1 MLNDGL
7 IDIQPLGRV
16 ESLASR
22 AATTLREAI
31 VSGAIPTGTDISV
44 PRLARLC
51 GVSVTPVREAVIH
64 LAEAGLVTV
73 HDRGVRITAP
83 TRDALIAA
91 FEVREAVEGMTARL
105 AAQRTTGPLADDV
118 RELARRSV
126 DAAQGDDVGEFRL
139 LDSQFHESVIRLAAS
154 PQLARY
160 ARNALDLSQ
169 TLRNIRPAQQVFQ
182 ADSAHRHIEV
192 ADAIARGDADA
203 AEEFMRLHVREVL
216 AHMLETMKDQD
227 GDSR

>member
-1 MLNDGL
+1 MSVDGL
-7 IDIQPLGRV
+7 IDIQPIGRV

-64 LAEAGLVTV
+64 LQEAGLVTV
-73 HDRGVRITAP
+73 HDRGVRVTAP
-83 TRDALIAA
+83 TREALIAA
-91 FEVREAVEGMTARL
+91 FEVREAIEGMTARL
-105 AAQRTTGPLADDV
+105 AAQRSTGHFADEVRALAQ
-118 RELARRSV
+118 RTV
-126 DAAQGDDVGEFRL
+126 DAAQGDDVAAFRA
-139 LDSQFHESVIRLAAS
+139 LDSQFHESVIRLSGS

-169 TLRNIRPAQQVFQ
+169 TLRNIRPAPRVFQ

-192 ADAIARGDADA
+192 ADAIARGDGDE
-203 AEEFMRLHVREVL
+203 AENYMRVHVREVL
-216 AHMLETMKDQD
+216 THMLATMDEVD
-227 GDSR
+227 AE

>member
-1 MLNDGL
+1 MLKDGL
-7 IDIQPLGRV
+7 FEIQPIGRV
-16 ESLASR
+16 ESLAAR

-31 VSGAIPTGTDISV
+31 VSGAIPTGTDISI

-64 LAEAGLVTV
+64 LEEAGLVTV

-83 TRDALIAA
+83 TREALIAA

-105 AAQRTTGPLADDV
+105 AAQRSSGPHVADV
-118 RELARRSV
+118 RALAQQSV
-126 DAAQGDDVGEFRL
+126 EAAQGDDVALFRA
-139 LDSQFHESVIRLAAS
+139 LDSRFHESVIHLAES

-169 TLRNIRPAQQVFQ
+169 TLRNIRPAQRVFQ

-192 ADAIARGDADA
+192 ADAIVRRDCDA
-203 AEEFMRLHVREVL
+203 AEQYMRLHVREVL
-216 AHMLETMKDQD
+216 AHMLEAMDEAD
-227 GDSR
+227 HE